1 MVRAEVTWRQT
12 LKLGQEVSQTFER
25 NLWSLEMFP
34 RGAMRQSRCV
44 WTWNLQM
51 THTSVLILFI
61 QPVNKV
67 KTSLGSSFPAHWHR
81 FTAVLPAQCRRGL
94 SAVITA
100 AGKQR
105 PAVLKDPWQDG
116 RCGPLHGQTPC
127 RPRRRLPRP
136 AAPRQAAADWSAAA
150 CWPLTAGR
158 EEGRGAFWI
167 IIMLPRCHLQHK
179 TGPLDIPPTRER
191 DFFFFSFSLF
201 LWLKWNFLT
210 AMVLFSHFSQS
221 TKRRG
226 AEGDIW
232 TASTGWA
239 AETIKLF
246 ESYYQTVTLCHPAR
260 FKLIYEPFSGATWLK
275 RFGVFFVWLSVVFS
289 PADNI

>member
-191 DFFFFSFSLF
+191 DFFFSLLPLPLVKMKLSHSNGFVFSL
-201 LWLKWNFLT
+201 LSINK
-210 AMVLFSHFSQS
+210 
-221 TKRRG
+221 KKRGRRG
-226 AEGDIW
+226 HLDSVNRLSRRNNKTLWKLLSDGYFVSS
-232 TASTGWA
+232 STLQTYLWA
-239 AETIKLF
+239 F
-246 ESYYQTVTLCHPAR
+246 
-260 FKLIYEPFSGATWLK
+260 
-275 RFGVFFVWLSVVFS
+275 
-289 PADNI
+289 